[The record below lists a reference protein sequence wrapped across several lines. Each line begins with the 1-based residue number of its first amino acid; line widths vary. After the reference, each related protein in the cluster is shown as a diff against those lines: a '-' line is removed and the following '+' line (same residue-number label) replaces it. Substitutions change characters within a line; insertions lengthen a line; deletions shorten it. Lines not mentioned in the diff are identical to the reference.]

1 MKAGA
6 WTGTLQKIYPSMIV
20 ALTSQEKWDK
30 AKQMVDGLLSDVVQ
44 GARLSLRQLLKEWGF
59 LVHLTMTYPVMVLY
73 LKGLHLTI
81 DSW

>member
-1 MKAGA
+1 
-6 WTGTLQKIYPSMIV
+6 MIV

-59 LVHLTMTYPVMVLY
+59 LVHLTMMYPVMVLY